1 MATADRSNL
10 RLSDL
15 KTRTPTG
22 TRLMNVKIPM
32 DTLAAIDQLATQLN
46 ATKTSV
52 VVALLNEGLALA
64 QKKR

>member
-1 MATADRSNL
+1 MATGDRSNL

-15 KTRTPTG
+15 KTRTPSG
-22 TRLMNVKIPM
+22 TRLVNVKLPLEIV
-32 DTLAAIDQLATQLN
+32 TAIDRLSKQLN

-52 VVALLNEGLALA
+52 VVALLNEGLEIA